1 MRSPELIRSAQHG
14 TPATTGEG
22 DTLPRTPKRA
32 DFRKVFQ
39 HERTCITVAVQATK
53 PVKGTEQMIVN
64 SQEKTN
70 AVNRETID
78 WDSICWSKHKRIVNR
93 LQARIVKAEDR
104 RSRVPISHTGRL
116 KYASR
121 VIGNFHARFLEGGVV
136 ATRSPTLVPGSCRRC
151 RNTTLSSGRRLSPL
165 SAGSRRC
172 RSCS

>member
-1 MRSPELIRSAQHG
+1 M
-14 TPATTGEG
+14 
-22 DTLPRTPKRA
+22 
-32 DFRKVFQ
+32 
-39 HERTCITVAVQATK
+39 
-53 PVKGTEQMIVN
+53 MVN

-121 VIGNFHARFLEGGVV
+121 VIGNFHARFLEGG
-136 ATRSPTLVPGSCRRC
+136 SCGNTLPY
-151 RNTTLSSGRRLSPL
+151 SGFVTDP
-165 SAGSRRC
+165 SASDPAVQLESDC
-172 RSCS
+172 